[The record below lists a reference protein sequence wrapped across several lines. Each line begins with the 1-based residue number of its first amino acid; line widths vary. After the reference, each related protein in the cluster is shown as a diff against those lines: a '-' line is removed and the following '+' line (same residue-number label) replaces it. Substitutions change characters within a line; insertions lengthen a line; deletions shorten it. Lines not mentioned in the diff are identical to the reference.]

1 MAFRAR
7 NVFGTFE
14 KRDPGPS
21 FDLFV
26 VVVTGNSTAVLLE
39 REYRKVDPSKSG
51 SQWFSLITGLPY
63 PV

>member
-21 FDLFV
+21 FGLFV

-39 REYRKVDPSKSG
+39 REVGPSKSG
-51 SQWFSLITGLPY
+51 SQWFSLITGLLY